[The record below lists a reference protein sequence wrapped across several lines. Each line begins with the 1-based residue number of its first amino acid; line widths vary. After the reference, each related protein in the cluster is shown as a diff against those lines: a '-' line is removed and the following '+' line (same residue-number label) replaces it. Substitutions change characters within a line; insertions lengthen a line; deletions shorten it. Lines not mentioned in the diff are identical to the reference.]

1 MTSHKKDNPS
11 RRYHVSD
18 LDTPVEHGCQKRSF
32 SVRIQSKT
40 TFPAVSQDVLEMG
53 LSRVDMD
60 VQWLLSSI

>member
-1 MTSHKKDNPS
+1 MTSHKNDNPS

-18 LDTPVEHGCQKRSF
+18 LDTPVENGCQKRSF
-32 SVRIQSKT
+32 CGRIPSKT

-60 VQWLLSSI
+60 VQRLLLSI